1 MGDGA
6 QGRAAAAR
14 GRGLGVGRRRRGGG
28 DEPALASRLTIVT
41 AVDAD
46 RELLGVFGDRAERLG
61 VAARLVYGR
70 WLDVAGGVD
79 PADVV
84 LCGHVLYNVA
94 DLRPFVGALTR

>member
-1 MGDGA
+1 
-6 QGRAAAAR
+6 
-14 GRGLGVGRRRRGGG
+14 
-28 DEPALASRLTIVT
+28 
-41 AVDAD
+41 VDAD